1 MISKRGYWVSEK
13 IMRKNNMKVVIAG
26 FGPFPGAPWN
36 PRGRLAIAL
45 ARRRRPALA
54 GIEITSHVF
63 ATAYGAVDRDMPALL
78 AEKPDVILMFG
89 LAARRRHICIE
100 TRARNARSLVF
111 PDVGGWQPARAAIE
125 IGQMHELKGNAPFA
139 FLLSAVRRSA
149 LPARLSRDAGTYLC
163 NYAYWGALQRM
174 RDNYPLVQF
183 VHIPSIAVAPRRG
196 TFKRRASPLSR
207 LITAGE
213 NLLIALL
220 AARRR
225 SFAAD

>member
-1 MISKRGYWVSEK
+1 
-13 IMRKNNMKVVIAG
+13 
-26 FGPFPGAPWN
+26 
-36 PRGRLAIAL
+36 
-45 ARRRRPALA
+45 
-54 GIEITSHVF
+54 
-63 ATAYGAVDRDMPALL
+63 
-78 AEKPDVILMFG
+78 MFG

-111 PDVGGWQPARAAIE
+111 PDVGGSRAERAAIE
-125 IGQMHELKGNAPFA
+125 TGPARELKGSAPFA
-139 FLLSAVRRSA
+139 LLLAAVRRTA

-163 NYAYWGALQRM
+163 NYAYWRALQRV

-196 TFKRRASPLSR
+196 AFKRRASPLSR
-207 LITAGE
+207 LVTAGE